1 MNAAKRFWSRISR
14 PSMALTVA
22 VPVFAI
28 AFALSF
34 SLYVLNRPTGVR
46 SKSIRIA
53 KGSSVAAIATRLKK
67 EHVIRSSRFLRGL
80 AVLIGASKSLT
91 AGDHPFSGRMTTWDV
106 LRELQVPRD
115 VTRSVTIPEGL
126 RKNRI
131 VEILARDLEL
141 NPVTLS
147 GLIDDPAFCS
157 RLKVDVDNLEGYLF
171 PETYRVSVSATEV
184 QVLEILVAQF
194 HKVFDDNLRRDARRA
209 EMMVHEAVTMA
220 SIIEG
225 EAQIDAERAT
235 ISAVYHNRIK
245 KRMRLQ
251 ADPTV
256 QYAIPDG
263 PRRLFYKDYAYDS
276 PYNTYR
282 HAGLPPGP
290 IMSPGAASL
299 EAAAN
304 PADVDYL
311 YFVARG
317 DGSHVFTKTAKEHEI
332 AKRQTRAAR
341 REAWK
346 PSKRR

>member
-1 MNAAKRFWSRISR
+1 
-14 PSMALTVA
+14 
-22 VPVFAI
+22 
-28 AFALSF
+28 
-34 SLYVLNRPTGVR
+34 
-46 SKSIRIA
+46 
-53 KGSSVAAIATRLKK
+53 
-67 EHVIRSSRFLRGL
+67 
-80 AVLIGASKSLT
+80 
-91 AGDHPFSGRMTTWDV
+91 
-106 LRELQVPRD
+106 
-115 VTRSVTIPEGL
+115 
-126 RKNRI
+126 
-131 VEILARDLEL
+131 
-141 NPVTLS
+141 
-147 GLIDDPAFCS
+147 
-157 RLKVDVDNLEGYLF
+157 
-171 PETYRVSVSATEV
+171 
-184 QVLEILVAQF
+184 
-194 HKVFDDNLRRDARRA
+194 
-209 EMMVHEAVTMA
+209 MA

-225 EAQIDAERAT
+225 EAQLDAERAT

>member
-22 VPVFAI
+22 IPVFAI

-91 AGDHPFSGRMTTWDV
+91 AGDHPFSGRMTPWDV

-184 QVLEILVAQF
+184 QVLEILALV
-194 HKVFDDNLRRDARRA
+194 
-209 EMMVHEAVTMA
+209 
-220 SIIEG
+220 
-225 EAQIDAERAT
+225 
-235 ISAVYHNRIK
+235 
-245 KRMRLQ
+245 
-251 ADPTV
+251 
-256 QYAIPDG
+256 
-263 PRRLFYKDYAYDS
+263 
-276 PYNTYR
+276 
-282 HAGLPPGP
+282 
-290 IMSPGAASL
+290 L
-299 EAAAN
+299 EA
-304 PADVDYL
+304 L
-311 YFVARG
+311 L
-317 DGSHVFTKTAKEHEI
+317 TKDL
-332 AKRQTRAAR
+332 
-341 REAWK
+341 
-346 PSKRR
+346 